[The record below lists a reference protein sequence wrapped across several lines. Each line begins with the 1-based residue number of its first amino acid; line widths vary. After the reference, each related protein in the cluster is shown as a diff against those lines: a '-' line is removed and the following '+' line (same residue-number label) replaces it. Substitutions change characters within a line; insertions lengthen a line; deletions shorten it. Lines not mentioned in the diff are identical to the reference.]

1 MTGKVLSQA
10 AEIIV
15 TAGAQIEAMLEKT
28 NSQMFQMM
36 EDRGELVS
44 EYYDYK
50 YDRNGWIITDYIHGY
65 ELKKG
70 GKGKRKAHGHV
81 GVHLAF
87 YNEQYCGNSGWEPSL
102 FVFYAP
108 GDEKFTLESLDD
120 ILASNFICP
129 QDNRIWRWA
138 ELDEKDSATDS
149 WMFSVRLLSINTEDD
164 IQTKIVHPTRAL
176 LADPG
181 NSAAALTSEETFFR
195 FQWEE
200 DTFRMSL

>member
-1 MTGKVLSQA
+1 LVFEFKRRARAARSFLHEPVFRVKALKEIIMTGKVLSQA

-108 GDEKFTLESLDD
+108 GCSPCGSFLL
-120 ILASNFICP
+120 ILKTIF
-129 QDNRIWRWA
+129 
-138 ELDEKDSATDS
+138 
-149 WMFSVRLLSINTEDD
+149 RLKLSIPLEPSL
-164 IQTKIVHPTRAL
+164 PTRVIQRL
-176 LADPG
+176 H
-181 NSAAALTSEETFFR
+181 
-195 FQWEE
+195 
-200 DTFRMSL
+200 